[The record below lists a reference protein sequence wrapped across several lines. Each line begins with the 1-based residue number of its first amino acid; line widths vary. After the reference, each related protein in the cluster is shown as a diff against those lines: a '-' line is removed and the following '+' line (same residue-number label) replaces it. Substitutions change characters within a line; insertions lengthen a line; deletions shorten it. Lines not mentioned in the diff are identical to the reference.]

1 MTKKPAVAIA
11 IRQAA
16 DLRPSR
22 TNSRVHSTEQVDQ
35 IVASI
40 NTFGWTKPVLIADDE
55 IVAGHGATQ
64 AALRIYEG
72 GGSIRMAGSGIEL
85 PAGAI
90 PVIECSG
97 WTDEQRRAYVIADNR
112 IAENSTW
119 DESLLK
125 AELLFLEDEGFDL
138 GLTGFD
144 GAALDA
150 ALGRAAESA
159 GLNGIEAPPAGSYKE
174 QYGVIVMCADAAAQ
188 EAAYEELRQL
198 GYSVKVVVT

>member
-1 MTKKPAVAIA
+1 VKKQTITVELRA
-11 IRQAA
+11 AA
-16 DLRPSR
+16 DLKPSR
-22 TNSRVHSTEQVDQ
+22 TNSRVHSDEQVDQ

-40 NTFGWTKPVLIADDE
+40 NTFGWTKPVLADGDE
-55 IVAGHGATQ
+55 LVAGHGATQ

-72 GGSIRMAGSGIEL
+72 GGSIRMAGSGTVL
-85 PAGAI
+85 AAGMV
-90 PVIECSG
+90 PVLDCVG
-97 WTDEQRRAYVIADNR
+97 WTEEQRRAYVIADNR

-144 GAALDA
+144 GDALEA
-150 ALGRAAESA
+150 ALGKAAPDEIEDAPES
-159 GLNGIEAPPAGSYKE
+159 SYKE
-174 QYGVIVMCADAAAQ
+174 QYGVIVICEDSGAQ
-188 EAAYEELRQL
+188 QRAYDKLAGL